1 MLAIGRSASG
11 GGAGVL
17 RSVDMFL
24 LFVDKPWYTTYLMP
38 DREKIKALTTCQTT
52 GDTMQ
57 EAAAKSVSKPAT
69 TADDTLKEKTRDA
82 NVISGGHLV
91 AKALKSE
98 GVDTIFTLCGG
109 HIIDIYDGCVDE
121 GIRIIDVRHE
131 QVAAHAADGYARQT
145 GKLGCVVTTAGPGC
159 TNAVT
164 GIATAFRSE
173 SPVLHIG
180 GQSALVQWRMG
191 GLQDLPHV
199 DMMRPIT
206 KFASTVMSTERVADM
221 IAMAARECF
230 AGAYGPVYLEI
241 PRDVLDREIDVAKA
255 VVPKPGHYRASPRAV
270 GDPNDIE
277 KLADIL
283 VNAERPAILFGQQV
297 WTARGDKEAVE
308 LLRGLDIP
316 GYFNGASRGLL
327 PPGDPHHFDRTR
339 TQAFAKA
346 DVVVIVGTPFDFR
359 MGYGKRISVPT
370 LVQID
375 MDYRT
380 VGKNR
385 DITFGIVGHPGA
397 VLGAVL
403 QAATGRIKND
413 KRQAR
418 KAWMK
423 ELSAAEDAAA
433 EKLMPLF
440 KSNSTPIHPYRVA
453 YELNEFLTDN
463 TVYIGDGG
471 DVVTISAQA
480 VRPRRPG
487 HWMDPGAL
495 GSLGVGTGFAIA
507 AKLAHPQKEVL
518 CYYGDGSFGMTA
530 FDMETANRFGVPYLA
545 VIGNNSAMN
554 QIRYGQLTKYG
565 PERGNVG
572 NLLGDVPFSKFAQML
587 GGYGEEVRDPA
598 QVAGALLRGR
608 EAVAKSGRSAVIN
621 IWVDPREY
629 APGTK
634 AQTMYK

>member
-1 MLAIGRSASG
+1 MATVNPASIQPKT
-11 GGAGVL
+11 
-17 RSVDMFL
+17 S
-24 LFVDKPWYTTYLMP
+24 
-38 DREKIKALTTCQTT
+38 
-52 GDTMQ
+52 
-57 EAAAKSVSKPAT
+57 
-69 TADDTLKEKTRDA
+69 TAEDTLQRKSRDA
-82 NVISGGHLV
+82 NVVSGGHLV
-91 AKALKSE
+91 AKALKNE

-145 GKLGCVVTTAGPGC
+145 GKLGCVVTTAGPGF
-159 TNAVT
+159 TNALT

-173 SPVLHIG
+173 SQVLHIG
-180 GQSALVQWRMG
+180 GQGALTQHKMG
-191 GLQDLPHV
+191 SLQDLPHV
-199 DMMRPIT
+199 DVISPIT
-206 KFASTVMSTERVADM
+206 KFAATVPSTERVADM
-221 IAMAARECF
+221 VSMAVREAF
-230 AGAYGPVYLEI
+230 NGAPGPVYLEI
-241 PRDVLDREIDVAKA
+241 PRDVLDREVDLTKA
-255 VVPKPGHYRASPRAV
+255 VIPQPGKYRASTRSI

-283 VNAERPAILFGQQV
+283 VNAERPAILYGQQV
-297 WTARGDKEAVE
+297 WTARGHKEAIA

-339 TQAFAKA
+339 TQAFANA
-346 DVVVIVGTPFDFR
+346 DVLVIVGTPFDFR
-359 MGYGKRISVPT
+359 MGYGKRISKDLK

-385 DITFGIVGHPGA
+385 DISLGLVGDPGA
-397 VLGAVL
+397 ILGAVL
-403 QAATGRIKND
+403 QAASGRIKGD

-418 KAWMK
+418 QQWLKQLSDG
-423 ELSAAEDAAA
+423 ESAAT

-440 KSNSTPIHPYRVA
+440 KSNSVPIHPYRVA
-453 YELNEFLTDN
+453 YELNEFLGEDTI
-463 TVYIGDGG
+463 YIGDGG

-480 VRPRRPG
+480 VRPRGPG
-487 HWMDPGAL
+487 QWMDPGAL

-507 AKLAHPQKEVL
+507 AGLANPSKEVL

-554 QIRYGQLTKYG
+554 QIRYGQLAKYG
-565 PERGNVG
+565 EQRGNVG
-572 NLLGDVPFSKFAQML
+572 NLLGDVPFGKFAEML

-598 QVAGALLRGR
+598 QIAPALLRAR
-608 EAVAKSGRSAVIN
+608 ESVRKLRKSAVVN

-634 AQTMYK
+634 NQTMYK

>member
-1 MLAIGRSASG
+1 MTDATA
-11 GGAGVL
+11 
-17 RSVDMFL
+17 
-24 LFVDKPWYTTYLMP
+24 KPT
-38 DREKIKALTTCQTT
+38 
-52 GDTMQ
+52 
-57 EAAAKSVSKPAT
+57 T
-69 TADDTLKEKTRDA
+69 TADDTLKQKTRDA

-91 AKALKSE
+91 AKALKNE

-164 GIATAFRSE
+164 GVATAFRSE
-173 SPVLHIG
+173 SPILHIG
-180 GQSALVQWRMG
+180 GQGALTQHKMG
-191 GLQDLPHV
+191 SLQDLPHV
-199 DMMRPIT
+199 DLMRPIT
-206 KFASTVMSTERVADM
+206 KFSESVRSTERIADM

-230 AGAYGPVYLEI
+230 AGAYGPAYLEI
-241 PRDVLDREIDVAKA
+241 PRDVLDREIDVKTAVIPKA
-255 VVPKPGHYRASPRAV
+255 GSYRASTKSV
-270 GDPNDIE
+270 GDPHDIE
-277 KLADIL
+277 KLAGIL
-283 VNAERPAILFGQQV
+283 VKAERPAILFGQQV
-297 WTARGDKEAVE
+297 WAARGHTQAID

-316 GYFNGASRGLL
+316 GYFNGGARGFLS
-327 PPGDPHHFDRTR
+327 PGDPHHFDRTR
-339 TQAFAKA
+339 TEAFAKA

-359 MGYGKRISVPT
+359 MGYGKRIKVPT

-375 MDYRT
+375 MDYGT

-385 DITFGIVGHPGA
+385 DISLGLVGDPGA
-397 VLGAVL
+397 ILAAV
-403 QAATGRIKND
+403 
-413 KRQAR
+413 
-418 KAWMK
+418 
-423 ELSAAEDAAA
+423 LSAASAKIDHAKRQSRKQWMAQLHLAEAAA
-433 EKLMPLF
+433 LEKLMPLF
-440 KSNSTPIHPYRVA
+440 RSNSTPIHPYRVA
-453 YELNEFLTDN
+453 YEINELLTEN

-480 VRPRRPG
+480 VRPRG
-487 HWMDPGAL
+487 AGNWMDPGAL

-507 AKLAHPQKEVL
+507 AKLAHPKKDVI

-554 QIRYGQLTKYG
+554 QIRYGQISKYG
-565 PERGNVG
+565 AQRGNVG
-572 NLLGDVPFSKFAQML
+572 NLLGDVAFGKFAEML
-587 GGYGEEVRDPA
+587 GGYGEEVRDPLQIA
-598 QVAGALLRGR
+598 AALRRGQ
-608 EAVAKSGRSAVIN
+608 EAVRRDGRCAVIN

>member
-1 MLAIGRSASG
+1 MS
-11 GGAGVL
+11 
-17 RSVDMFL
+17 SVIAT
-24 LFVDKPWYTTYLMP
+24 KP
-38 DREKIKALTTCQTT
+38 A
-52 GDTMQ
+52 
-57 EAAAKSVSKPAT
+57 AT
-69 TADDTLKEKTRDA
+69 TADDTLKRKTRDA

-109 HIIDIYDGCVDE
+109 HIIDIYDGCIDE

-255 VVPKPGHYRASPRAV
+255 VLPKPGHYRASTKSP
-270 GDPNDIE
+270 GDPRDIE
-277 KLADIL
+277 RLADIL

-297 WTARGDKEAVE
+297 WAARGDKEAVE
-308 LLRGLDIP
+308 LLRTLDIP

-339 TQAFAKA
+339 SEAFAKA
-346 DVVVIVGTPFDFR
+346 DVIVIIGTPFDFR
-359 MGYGKRISVPT
+359 MGYGKRISVPV

-385 DITFGIVGHPGA
+385 DITFGIVGDPGA
-397 VLGAVL
+397 VCAAVL
-403 QAATGRIKND
+403 QAASGWIKKD

-418 KAWMK
+418 RAWMK
-423 ELSAAEDAAA
+423 ALSAAEDTAA

-440 KSNSTPIHPYRVA
+440 KSNNTPIHPYRVA
-453 YELNEFLTDN
+453 YEMNEFLTDD
-463 TVYIGDGG
+463 TIYIGDGG

-480 VRPRRPG
+480 VRPRKPG
-487 HWMDPGAL
+487 QWMDPGAL

-507 AKLAHPQKEVL
+507 AGLANPDKEIL

-565 PERGNVG
+565 EERGNVG
-572 NLLGDVPFSKFAQML
+572 NLLGDVPFGKFAEML

-598 QVAGALLRGR
+598 QISPALIRGR
-608 EAVAKSGRSAVIN
+608 EAVAKTRKSAVIN

>member
-1 MLAIGRSASG
+1 M
-11 GGAGVL
+11 
-17 RSVDMFL
+17 
-24 LFVDKPWYTTYLMP
+24 
-38 DREKIKALTTCQTT
+38 
-52 GDTMQ
+52 
-57 EAAAKSVSKPAT
+57 AAATQTGRTQAT
-69 TADDTLKEKTRDA
+69 TADDTLKQKSRDA
-82 NVISGGHLV
+82 SVVSGGHLV

-109 HIIDIYDGCVDE
+109 HIIDIYDGCIDE
-121 GIRIIDVRHE
+121 GIKIVDVRHE

-145 GKLGCVVTTAGPGC
+145 GRLGCVVTTAGPGC

-180 GQSALVQWRMG
+180 GQSALVQWKMG

-221 IAMAARECF
+221 ISMAVREAY

-241 PRDVLDREIDVAKA
+241 PRDVLDREIDVSKA
-255 VVPKPGHYRASPRAV
+255 VLPKAGHYRASTRLS
-270 GDPNDIE
+270 GDERDIE
-277 KLADIL
+277 RLADLL
-283 VNAERPAILFGQQV
+283 VNAERPAILYGQQV
-297 WTARGDKEAVE
+297 WAARGHEEAVA
-308 LLRGLDIP
+308 LLRELDIP

-327 PPGDPHHFDRTR
+327 APGDPHHFDRTR
-339 TQAFAKA
+339 SQAFAKA
-346 DVVVIVGTPFDFR
+346 DVLVIVGTPFDFR
-359 MGYGKRISVPT
+359 MGYGKRIAAPT

-385 DITFGIVGHPGA
+385 DVTLGIVGDPGA

-403 QAATGRIKND
+403 NAANSRIKND

-418 KAWMK
+418 RAWMK
-423 ELSAAEDAAA
+423 ELSAAEDAAT

-440 KSNSTPIHPYRVA
+440 KSDSRPIHPYRVA
-453 YELNEFLTDN
+453 WELNEFLTDD
-463 TVYIGDGG
+463 TIYIGDGG

-495 GSLGVGTGFAIA
+495 GSLGVGTGFALA
-507 AKLAHPQKEVL
+507 AKLVHPHKEVL

-530 FDMETANRFGVPYLA
+530 FDMETANRFGAPYIA

-554 QIRYGQLTKYG
+554 QIRYGQLAKYG
-565 PERGNVG
+565 ESRGNVG
-572 NLLGDVPFSKFAQML
+572 NLLGDVPFGKFAEML

-598 QVAGALLRGR
+598 QIAPALKRAR
-608 EAVAKSGRSAVIN
+608 ESVAKSGRSAVIN

>member
-1 MLAIGRSASG
+1 MKAVNTVSAPAP
-11 GGAGVL
+11 GA
-17 RSVDMFL
+17 
-24 LFVDKPWYTTYLMP
+24 
-38 DREKIKALTTCQTT
+38 
-52 GDTMQ
+52 
-57 EAAAKSVSKPAT
+57 PASS
-69 TADDTLKEKTRDA
+69 TAEDTLRPKSKDA
-82 NVISGGHLV
+82 TLISGGHLV
-91 AKALKSE
+91 ARALKSE

-164 GIATAFRSE
+164 GVATAFRSE
-173 SPVLHIG
+173 SPILHIG
-180 GQSALVQWRMG
+180 GQGALTQHKMG
-191 GLQDLPHV
+191 SLQDLPHV
-199 DMMRPIT
+199 DMMTPIT
-206 KFASTVMSTERVADM
+206 KFAASVPATERIADM
-221 IAMAARECF
+221 IAMAAREAF
-230 AGAYGPVYLEI
+230 NGAPGPAYLEI
-241 PRDVLDREIDVAKA
+241 PRDVLDREVDLTKA
-255 VVPKPGHYRASPRAV
+255 VVPQPGRYRASTKSM
-270 GDPNDIE
+270 GDPRDIE
-277 KLADIL
+277 RLADIL
-283 VNAERPAILFGQQV
+283 VASERPAILYGQQV
-297 WTARGDKEAVE
+297 WTARGHNEAVA

-339 TQAFAKA
+339 GEAFANA
-346 DVVVIVGTPFDFR
+346 DVIVIVGTPFDFR
-359 MGYGKRISVPT
+359 MGYGKRINKNLT

-385 DITFGIVGHPGA
+385 DISLGLVGDPG
-397 VLGAVL
+397 VILGAVL
-403 QAATGRIKND
+403 QAASGRLKD
-413 KRQAR
+413 GQRQAR
-418 KAWMK
+418 QQWMRQLTAA
-423 ELSAAEDAAA
+423 ESAAT

-440 KSNSTPIHPYRVA
+440 KSNNVPIHPYRVA
-453 YELNEFLTDN
+453 YELNEFLADN
-463 TVYIGDGG
+463 TIYIGDGG

-487 HWMDPGAL
+487 QWMDPGAL

-507 AKLAHPQKEVL
+507 AGLADPTKEVL

-530 FDMETANRFGVPYLA
+530 FDMETANRFGVPYVA

-554 QIRYGQLTKYG
+554 QIRYGQLAKYG
-565 PERGNVG
+565 EQRGSVG
-572 NLLGDVPFSKFAQML
+572 NLLGDVPFSRFAEML

-598 QVAGALLRGR
+598 QIAPALQRARESVQRLR
-608 EAVAKSGRSAVIN
+608 KSAVIN

-634 AQTMYK
+634 NQTMYK

>member
-1 MLAIGRSASG
+1 MATVNPASIQ
-11 GGAGVL
+11 
-17 RSVDMFL
+17 
-24 LFVDKPWYTTYLMP
+24 P
-38 DREKIKALTTCQTT
+38 
-52 GDTMQ
+52 
-57 EAAAKSVSKPAT
+57 KSS
-69 TADDTLKEKTRDA
+69 TADDTLQRKSRDA
-82 NVISGGHLV
+82 NVVSGGHLV
-91 AKALKSE
+91 AKALKNE

-145 GKLGCVVTTAGPGC
+145 GKLGCVVTTAGPGF
-159 TNAVT
+159 TNALT

-180 GQSALVQWRMG
+180 GQGALTQHKMG
-191 GLQDLPHV
+191 SLQDLPHV
-199 DMMRPIT
+199 DVISPIT
-206 KFASTVMSTERVADM
+206 KFAATVPSTERVADM
-221 IAMAARECF
+221 VSMAVREAF
-230 AGAYGPVYLEI
+230 NGAPGPVYLEI
-241 PRDVLDREIDVAKA
+241 PRDVLDREVDLTKA
-255 VVPKPGHYRASPRAV
+255 VIPQPGRYRASTRSI

-283 VNAERPAILFGQQV
+283 VNAERPAILYGQQV
-297 WTARGDKEAVE
+297 WTARGHKEAIA

-339 TQAFAKA
+339 TQAFANA
-346 DVVVIVGTPFDFR
+346 DVLVIVGTPFDFR
-359 MGYGKRISVPT
+359 MGYGKRISKDLK

-385 DITFGIVGHPGA
+385 DISLGMVGDPGA
-397 VLGAVL
+397 ILGAVL
-403 QAATGRIKND
+403 QAASGRIKGD

-418 KAWMK
+418 QQWLKQLSDG
-423 ELSAAEDAAA
+423 ESAAT

-440 KSNSTPIHPYRVA
+440 KSNSVPIHPYRVA
-453 YELNEFLTDN
+453 YELNEFLGEDTI
-463 TVYIGDGG
+463 YIGDGG

-480 VRPRRPG
+480 VRPRGPG
-487 HWMDPGAL
+487 QWMDPGAL

-507 AKLAHPQKEVL
+507 AGLANPAKEVL

-554 QIRYGQLTKYG
+554 QIRYGQLAKYG
-565 PERGNVG
+565 EQRGNVG
-572 NLLGDVPFSKFAQML
+572 NLLGDVPFGKFAEML

-598 QVAGALLRGR
+598 QIAPALLRAR
-608 EAVAKSGRSAVIN
+608 ESVRKLRKSAVVN

-634 AQTMYK
+634 NQTMYK

>member
-1 MLAIGRSASG
+1 MKAVNTVSAPAP
-11 GGAGVL
+11 GA
-17 RSVDMFL
+17 
-24 LFVDKPWYTTYLMP
+24 
-38 DREKIKALTTCQTT
+38 
-52 GDTMQ
+52 
-57 EAAAKSVSKPAT
+57 PASS
-69 TADDTLKEKTRDA
+69 TAEDTLRPKSKDA
-82 NVISGGHLV
+82 TLISGGHLV
-91 AKALKSE
+91 ARALKSE

-164 GIATAFRSE
+164 GVATAFRSE
-173 SPVLHIG
+173 SPILHIG
-180 GQSALVQWRMG
+180 GQGALTQHKMG
-191 GLQDLPHV
+191 SLQDLPHV
-199 DMMRPIT
+199 DMMTPIT
-206 KFASTVMSTERVADM
+206 KFAASVPATERIADM
-221 IAMAARECF
+221 IAMAAREAF
-230 AGAYGPVYLEI
+230 NGAPGPAYLEI
-241 PRDVLDREIDVAKA
+241 PRDVLDREVDLTKA
-255 VVPKPGHYRASPRAV
+255 VVPQPGKYRASTKSM
-270 GDPNDIE
+270 GDPRDIE
-277 KLADIL
+277 RLADIL
-283 VNAERPAILFGQQV
+283 VASERPAILYGQQV
-297 WTARGDKEAVE
+297 WTARGHNEAVA

-339 TQAFAKA
+339 GEAFANA
-346 DVVVIVGTPFDFR
+346 DVIVIVGTPFDFR
-359 MGYGKRISVPT
+359 MGYGKRINKNLT

-385 DITFGIVGHPGA
+385 DISLGLVGDPG
-397 VLGAVL
+397 VILGAVL
-403 QAATGRIKND
+403 QAASGRLKD
-413 KRQAR
+413 AQRQAR
-418 KAWMK
+418 QQWMRQLTAA
-423 ELSAAEDAAA
+423 ESAAT

-440 KSNSTPIHPYRVA
+440 KSNNVPIHPYRVA
-453 YELNEFLTDN
+453 YELNEFLADN
-463 TVYIGDGG
+463 TIYIGDGG

-487 HWMDPGAL
+487 QWMDPGAL

-507 AKLAHPQKEVL
+507 AGLADPTKEVL

-530 FDMETANRFGVPYLA
+530 FDMETANRFGVPYVA

-554 QIRYGQLTKYG
+554 QIRYGQLAKYG
-565 PERGNVG
+565 EQRGSVG
-572 NLLGDVPFSKFAQML
+572 NLLGDVPFSRFAEML

-598 QVAGALLRGR
+598 QIAPALQRARESVLRLR
-608 EAVAKSGRSAVIN
+608 KSAVIN

-634 AQTMYK
+634 NQTMYK